1 MIHSPLGT
9 VKFAK
14 AQLYALFPVKP
25 ITIDEAESAGK
36 FKKDYSQKGI
46 TLGLDDM
53 LIAATAVQSN
63 YTFVTRNVSHFP
75 MPEIDL
81 YEGLQSSH

>member
-1 MIHSPLGT
+1 MVYT
-9 VKFAK
+9 
-14 AQLYALFPVKP
+14 LFPVKP
-25 ITIDEAESAGK
+25 ITVDDAALAGK
-36 FKKDYSQKGI
+36 FKKDYSEKGI

-53 LIAATAVQSN
+53 LIAATAIQGN

-81 YEGLQSSH
+81 YEGLQSSS